1 MLISNETTFRYGS
14 NTANRVAKYFKG
26 IKFRGDII
34 SRQKSLRNPRN
45 FIPAKILNEKI
56 FRKRQK
62 LSKNRMN
69 LKENA
74 RNVNEIREIKSP
86 RKLQID
92 ETAKSAKINSRK
104 N

>member
-1 MLISNETTFRYGS
+1 MIGETTLKGLIF
-14 NTANRVAKYFKG
+14 AG
-26 IKFRGDII
+26 IKFRGDLI
-34 SRQKSLRNPRN
+34 SRQKLPRNPRN
-45 FIPAKILNEKI
+45 FIPAKILSEKI

-62 LSKNRMN
+62 LFQNRMN

-74 RNVNEIREIKSP
+74 RNINEIREIKSP

-92 ETAKSAKINSRK
+92 ETAKSAKINPRE

>member
-1 MLISNETTFRYGS
+1 MKS
-14 NTANRVAKYFKG
+14 AK
-26 IKFRGDII
+26 
-34 SRQKSLRNPRN
+34 LNPHEN
-45 FIPAKILNEKI
+45 FERKI

-74 RNVNEIREIKSP
+74 RNINEIREIKSP

-92 ETAKSAKINSRK
+92 ETAKSAKINPRE

>member
-1 MLISNETTFRYGS
+1 MCIYRAETTLKGLIF
-14 NTANRVAKYFKG
+14 AG
-26 IKFRGDII
+26 IKFRGDLI
-34 SRQKSLRNPRN
+34 SRQKSPRNPRN

-74 RNVNEIREIKSP
+74 RNINEIREIKSP

-92 ETAKSAKINSRK
+92 ETAKSAKIDPREN
-104 N
+104 